1 MTGMIIT
8 IEKDELQQLIQEAVR
23 NALPKKEG
31 KQYLSRKEVAS
42 MLNITLPTLHGY
54 VNDGLLIAEKIGGR
68 TLFDAE
74 KVQAAVKEKAVFRY
88 RHNRRG

>member
-1 MTGMIIT
+1 
-8 IEKDELQQLIQEAVR
+8 
-23 NALPKKEG
+23 
-31 KQYLSRKEVAS
+31 

-68 TLFDAE
+68 TLFDSD
-74 KVQAAVKEKAVFRY
+74 KVEAAVKEKAVFRY